1 MNNRNHLQIINN
13 EDRCIHFFTGEQQEL
28 SSSNKQQREKIHS
41 SLSESSVFISASSNT
56 PVSNITDISHS
67 CDELPAQPILASYPL
82 NKEKRSFRSQW
93 FSQFSWLEYSEQTDS
108 AYCYYCRHFGT
119 GINLNNRVIN
129 FCLIHRFLFQHSIPF
144 LSLFYLM
151 W

>member
-1 MNNRNHLQIINN
+1 VNNKNHLQIINN
-13 EDRCIHFFTGEQQEL
+13 ENECIHFFTGEQQEL
-28 SSSNKQQREKIHS
+28 SYSNKQQREKIHS
-41 SLSESSVFISASSNT
+41 SSSGSSVFISSSSNT
-56 PVSNITDISHS
+56 PVSNITDIRHS
-67 CDELPAQPILASYPL
+67 SDELPAQPILASYPL

-93 FSQFSWLEYSEQTDS
+93 FSQFTWLEYSEQKDS

-129 FCLIHRFLFQHSIPF
+129 FCLKHKFLFQHSILF
-144 LSLFYLM
+144 LFLFYLL